1 MRLSPSRR
9 LDRALDALLP
19 PHSTARRV
27 RDLPAPL
34 KIAYAQ
40 WQQRC
45 SQAVARYADRPPGW
59 RYEQMLETGE
69 DVAPPLPP
77 NLREALGNDVMRVS
91 DDLSLEQV
99 ADLYAAM
106 LRGEC

>member
-77 NLREALGNDVMRVS
+77 NLREALGDDVRRVTDS
-91 DDLSLEQV
+91 MGVEDAS
-99 ADLYAAM
+99 DLYGEM
-106 LRGEC
+106 LRGER